1 MKQSRNPLTL
11 LSLFLLFFVSA
22 VNSSASFRSQPVI
35 APGSTI
41 AKGIAWLEANQG
53 SSGAWGAPA
62 ALRDTATAAQALGA
76 AGGRSRGLWPA
87 LAWLAN
93 RPARDNVERARV
105 LGVVGRPLVTDKLIA
120 ALKAAQNPVDTT
132 KTRPNAPEGGWGVA
146 AGYSSDILSTALAL
160 RALSATTAD
169 AKLSLAASYL
179 VAAQNVDGGWPA
191 MRGDSSSV
199 DMTAQAAL
207 SLLPFRN
214 VAGVTAALSKAQQ
227 FLLLRQKVGGGWGA
241 GNGTAI
247 ETAQALRALR
257 ALNAPAARSD
267 KARAFLVS
275 LQDANGSW
283 NNRVYDTALALI
295 ALSESRVHV
304 PLVRL

>member
-1 MKQSRNPLTL
+1 MKTNINLLVLLCLIP
-11 LSLFLLFFVSA
+11 LSLVRT
-22 VNSSASFRSQPVI
+22 VGSSASFRSQPVI

-41 AKGIAWLEANQG
+41 AKGIAWLEANQ
-53 SSGAWGAPA
+53 STSGAWSGPT

-76 AGGRSRGLWPA
+76 AGGRGRGLWPA

-120 ALKAAQNPVDTT
+120 ALKATQNPVDTT

-146 AGYSSDILSTALAL
+146 TGYSSDILSTALAL

-191 MRGDSSSV
+191 VRGDSSSV
-199 DMTAQAAL
+199 DMTSQVAL